1 MMSTKEFNKTAL
13 DEKMLSGVTG
23 GELAD
28 YFADYPE
35 DDYPYTVER
44 TTVVVTGSGL
54 LVVKTD
60 DESDDSQQ

>member
-1 MMSTKEFNKTAL
+1 MMSTKEFNKTTL
-13 DEKMLSGVTG
+13 NEKMLSGVTG
-23 GELAD
+23 GGLAD
-28 YFADYPE
+28 YFADHPE

-60 DESDDSQQ
+60 DESDGSEQ